1 MKEAMYE
8 LKVDNSYIITWDYE
22 DEININNRKIKFVPL
37 WKFLLYDIFK

>member
-1 MKEAMYE
+1 MYE

-37 WKFLLYDIFK
+37 WMEIII